1 MAAQMDHYRSYANEA
16 ATKNWTDDSLVHGD
30 TPVAA
35 AHCSMCWRNQIATPS
50 TYAHVK
56 GLTPAQVDDQL
67 ARHADGFVDAV
78 RAGLVG

>member
-35 AHCSMCWRNQIATPS
+35 AKHCSMCWRNQIATPS
-50 TYAHVK
+50 TYAC
-56 GLTPAQVDDQL
+56 T
-67 ARHADGFVDAV
+67 
-78 RAGLVG
+78 